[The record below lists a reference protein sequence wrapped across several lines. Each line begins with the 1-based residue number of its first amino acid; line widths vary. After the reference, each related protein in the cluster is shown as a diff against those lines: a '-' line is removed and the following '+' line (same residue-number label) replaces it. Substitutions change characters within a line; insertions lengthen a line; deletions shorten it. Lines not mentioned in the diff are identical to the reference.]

1 MMQASTTE
9 ELHEHF
15 AHCIQVLGGTT
26 AASRRLGID
35 ERAIRRFI
43 SGEKPISAGLLEDT
57 AKALRL
63 LSTEATAAEQ
73 HIAAAVGSSSNNN

>member
-1 MMQASTTE
+1 MTTPFTAE
-9 ELHEHF
+9 DARDHF

-26 AASRRLGID
+26 TASRRLGID

-43 SGEKPISAGLLEDT
+43 NGERPIGKGLLDDT

-63 LSTEATAAEQ
+63 LITEATAAERA
-73 HIAAAVGSSSNNN
+73 IAALPGA